1 MEELIAQL
9 RKEYEKAYAI
19 WESLNV
25 DTFDSDYEEDYEN
38 TVERL
43 YNEGYSDAL
52 NMAIQLLEKVAK

>member
-1 MEELIAQL
+1 MKELIAQL

-19 WESLNV
+19 WESLNI

-52 NMAIQLLEKVAK
+52 NMAIQLLENKGE